1 MCIRDRSKQA
11 FNALL
16 KTLEEP
22 PEHVKFLFATTDPE
36 KLLVTVL
43 SRCLQFNLKR
53 LDEAQISGQIHKI
66 LAAEGIAADDAAV
79 AQLAHAADGSLRDG
93 LSLLDQ
99 AIAYSGSAA
108 GGGALDGVAVAAML
122 GTVDRSRIQALLSAP
137 VSYTHLDVYKRQA

>member
-1 MCIRDRSKQA
+1 MPSRGRYKVYLIDEVHMLSKAA

-53 LDEAQISGQIHKI
+53 LDEAQIGGQITRI
-66 LAAEGIAADDAAV
+66 LEAEGIAADAGAIR
-79 AQLAHAADGSLRDG
+79 QLCQGRRWQPARWP
-93 LSLLDQ
+93 
-99 AIAYSGSAA
+99 
-108 GGGALDGVAVAAML
+108 VAARP
-122 GTVDRSRIQALLSAP
+122 GDR
-137 VSYTHLDVYKRQA
+137 VYGRKQR

>member
-1 MCIRDRSKQA
+1 LIDEAHMLSKPA

-53 LDEAQISGQIHKI
+53 LDEEQIGEQIAKI
-66 LAAEGIAADDAAV
+66 LGAEGIAAELGAV
-79 AQLAHAADGSLRDG
+79 RQLARAADGRLRDG

-99 AIAYSGSAA
+99 AIAYSGAGA
-108 GGGALDGVAVAAML
+108 GGAVLSEEAVAGMP
-122 GTVDRSRIQALLSAP
+122 GTVDRSRIGAL
-137 VSYTHLDVYKRQA
+137 

>member
-1 MCIRDRSKQA
+1 MPSRGRYKVYLIDEVHMLSKQA

-53 LDEAQISGQIHKI
+53 LDEEQIGGQIRSEEHTSELQSLMRISYAVFCLKHKKI
-66 LAAEGIAADDAAV
+66 QYITID
-79 AQLAHAADGSLRDG
+79 
-93 LSLLDQ
+93 
-99 AIAYSGSAA
+99 SASTN
-108 GGGALDGVAVAAML
+108 V
-122 GTVDRSRIQALLSAP
+122 
-137 VSYTHLDVYKRQA
+137 